1 MKKVILLLSAAMLA
15 TGCAKTLPPPEGN
28 ALLPEIDV
36 VQVKENSDEA
46 LRLAQEAKLDVEAL
60 NSKVAELGNQIAAL
74 SDDIANISVAKIEEM
89 ENRVSLLSEE
99 VKGLQKMLE
108 GVELKKK
115 APPPKPL
122 ATFQPGEA
130 RDSTAKSPLPAKG
143 TKIDNTKVS
152 LAIGGDHDA
161 YQNALRIFNNRNYN
175 DAIRD
180 FKVLLD
186 ADPKGTY
193 ADNCT
198 YWIGECF
205 YMMGDFA
212 QSISWY
218 KKVADYTDT
227 EKADDAQYKIAK
239 SFARLGENGQ
249 AVAEYEKLLSL
260 YPSGEYTAR
269 AKEELQKLKSR

>member
-1 MKKVILLLSAAMLA
+1 MTKWMVFLAAAALLP
-15 TGCAKTLPPPEGN
+15 GCAKTLPPPEGN

-60 NSKVAELGNQIAAL
+60 NSKVTDLGNQIAMI
-74 SDDIANISVAKIEEM
+74 SDDLANISVAKIEEL
-89 ENRVSLLSEE
+89 ENRVALVSEE
-99 VKGLQKMLE
+99 LKNLQKMLE

-115 APPPKPL
+115 TPPPPPL
-122 ATFQPGEA
+122 ATFKPGEA
-130 RDSTAKSPLPAKG
+130 REAAAKAPAPPKE
-143 TKIDNTKVS
+143 TKIDNIKTS
-152 LAIGGDHDA
+152 LKAGGDHDA
-161 YQNALRIFNNRNYN
+161 YQKTLRAFNNRNYN
-175 DAIRD
+175 DAIRG
-180 FKVLLD
+180 FKELLE

-212 QSISWY
+212 QAVSWY
-218 KKVADYTDT
+218 RKVTDYTDT

-239 SFARLGENGQ
+239 SFTRLGETSQ

-260 YPSGEYTAR
+260 YASTEYTAR
-269 AKEELQKLKSR
+269 AKEELQKLKTR